1 MIAQRATMCRAA
13 SAVIAQAM
21 LACSSASTTPHALDA
36 AVIARPDAAMSS
48 TAVAGA
54 ATAPPTPMQTP
65 AAQAGASGSAVGRA
79 GASGTSTFDASVLLD
94 AQASTDAMT
103 TAASDAGMA
112 MATDAGAPAT
122 IAQPHELHGVN
133 WADERDNFVQGT
145 LQLSGLDASADTY
158 ASVQTKT
165 SQIIAEFQEQLGANT
180 IRIPINEPT
189 VSSAWWDSY
198 KAVID
203 TTTAMNMNVIVAY
216 WAYHNGKPDDEAA
229 FKTMWQKV
237 VTAYAD
243 NARVFFDIHNEP
255 SGFSASAWK
264 DEAARW
270 LGYFPSLPRAR
281 IIVAGTGSD
290 DDLAAVGSDK
300 RFDGCMLQLHYYAF
314 WHKDWT
320 TQKQWRDAVSAAL
333 GDYAERTI
341 VGEWG
346 AAMSTGLDYDTK
358 TPDGNSE
365 IAYITAMADL
375 IRERNMGSVYWPG
388 LRDDD
393 SYALLKRST
402 NAGAITLSVVNAS
415 GRDRLRWSW
424 DL

>member
-1 MIAQRATMCRAA
+1 MIAQRTMICR
-13 SAVIAQAM
+13 SVSGVIALST
-21 LACSSASTTPHALDA
+21 LACSSASTMPHSLDA
-36 AVIARPDAAMSS
+36 AVIARPDAASMSS
-48 TAVAGA
+48 TAVAGSA
-54 ATAPPTPMQTP
+54 NPPATVQPPPT
-65 AAQAGASGSAVGRA
+65 QAGASGSVVGQA
-79 GASGTSTFDASVLLD
+79 GASGIDASLPHD
-94 AQASTDAMT
+94 AGSSTDAT
-103 TAASDAGMA
+103 TPVASDAGVTMA
-112 MATDAGAPAT
+112 IDAGAREPTT
-122 IAQPHELHGVN
+122 IAGPHELQGVN
-133 WADERDNFVQGT
+133 WADKRDNFVQGT
-145 LQLSGLDASADTY
+145 LQLSGLDSSADTY
-158 ASVQTKT
+158 ATVQTKT
-165 SQIIAEFQEQLGANT
+165 SQIVAEFQKQLGATT

-189 VSSAWWDSY
+189 VASTWWDSY
-198 KAVID
+198 KGVID

-255 SGFSASAWK
+255 SGFSTSAWK

-270 LGYFPSLPRAR
+270 LGYFPDLPRAR
-281 IIVAGTGSD
+281 VIVAGTGSD
-290 DDLAAVGSDK
+290 DDLTAVGSDK
-300 RFDGCMLQLHYYAF
+300 RFDGCVLQLHYYAF
-314 WHKDWT
+314 WHKDWSM
-320 TQKQWRDAVSAAL
+320 QKQWRDAVTSAL

-365 IAYITAMADL
+365 VAYITAMADL

-393 SYALLKRST
+393 TYALLKRGST
-402 NAGAITLSVVNAS
+402 SGAITLSVVNAS

-424 DL
+424 GL